1 MIQPPFTNH
10 SDQNETANPDRL
22 PDDKS
27 VSFDETSG
35 FDGIS

>member
-1 MIQPPFTNH
+1 MIQTPITKD
-10 SDQNETANPDRL
+10 SDQNETANPDGL